1 MKTFAVK
8 VNIDPFKKFHKYWI
22 RKSKYITYIR
32 ILDYNIELG
41 FKCELIKLH
50 PDHYSKTETYLKPY
64 YFNNYKKCTSSN
76 YFDIEDKVNEYES
89 DLEDYKKDLFKKIF
103 LNHENI
109 CRL

>member
-64 YFNNYKKCTSSN
+64 YFKNY
-76 YFDIEDKVNEYES
+76 
-89 DLEDYKKDLFKKIF
+89 
-103 LNHENI
+103 
-109 CRL
+109 